1 MLHLLERLLYTLAFV
16 SVLAINAGCGLSV
29 SLWGSSS
36 KHSASSGNTGGTGGS
51 VALQEFYQSFGTPSG
66 LVLMAGATSDSD
78 NNIYAAGAATG
89 GVLGDSAIGSVD
101 AVIAKYAPDGT
112 YLWHKAIGSSGSS
125 TLVNRLYYKNG
136 SLYASGY
143 TIGGVFEGQTAV
155 GNSDMFVAKLNID
168 TGAVIWLKMFGQ
180 PSTQMATAEL
190 VVDSSENV
198 YVTGYG
204 NMSFDSYTVLGN
216 MPSFVMKLDSSGNR
230 LWTSYLDENGMFF
243 QASGIGLDNNGNVY
257 IGGSAIGASFD
268 GQAAVGNLDGFI
280 AKFDSNG
287 NKLWAKRTGSA
298 SNRLAIY
305 DIEVDA
311 SGNSYIGGTT
321 IADINGQ
328 TMIGNSDQ
336 FVEKYNS
343 SGVRQWTKIYGVANA
358 STQVSAIHLDSSG
371 RVLIGGG
378 TDANTTD
385 TTGWSVKRLNSSNGA
400 LVDEFSSSA
409 ATALIMDFQVTSD
422 GWLKAVGVT
431 KSSLEGQPLTGVLDA
446 FVLVKKIN

>member
-1 MLHLLERLLYTLAFV
+1 
-16 SVLAINAGCGLSV
+16 
-29 SLWGSSS
+29 
-36 KHSASSGNTGGTGGS
+36 
-51 VALQEFYQSFGTPSG
+51 
-66 LVLMAGATSDSD
+66 
-78 NNIYAAGAATG
+78 
-89 GVLGDSAIGSVD
+89 
-101 AVIAKYAPDGT
+101 
-112 YLWHKAIGSSGSS
+112 
-125 TLVNRLYYKNG
+125 
-136 SLYASGY
+136 
-143 TIGGVFEGQTAV
+143 
-155 GNSDMFVAKLNID
+155 
-168 TGAVIWLKMFGQ
+168 
-180 PSTQMATAEL
+180 
-190 VVDSSENV
+190 
-198 YVTGYG
+198 
-204 NMSFDSYTVLGN
+204 MSFDSYTVLGN